1 MTYRKTILC
10 LLVLVV
16 PLFFVEAF
24 DLENGRAV
32 AVFVSVVTLWFT
44 GLVPLAVT
52 GLLVPVL
59 LAIFGIFPASTA
71 FSQFGQQILFL
82 FIGCF
87 FLAEAMRKHGWD
99 RRMSYWILSSR
110 FGGRTPG
117 SLITLIGVIAFV
129 LSMWVSNT
137 AAAAVLVPICIAIAG
152 SFERQFSGEDQHRA
166 FTTRALLTTAFSA
179 SIGGLATP
187 VGTPPNLIALQLL
200 EKNGHEVGFVR
211 WMSIGLPV
219 ALLMF
224 LALNVIM
231 HFRLRVERIALTEVR
246 SHFARELEELG
257 PIRREEIQVASV
269 FALAVFLWVVPG
281 LLEMAFP
288 GQSWI
293 GVFADRFSMS
303 VVGVSVP
310 LLLFLLP
317 TKQGVPNLEWQ
328 DARKIDWGTVLLF
341 GGGLTLGHM
350 LSATGLAETI
360 GQMAFH
366 PEWGV
371 VVLVAGAVILG
382 VIMSEFAS
390 NTASAA
396 IIVPV
401 LISVL
406 GEPGF
411 ESVSM
416 VLVVMA
422 CAFGASYGFML
433 PVSTPP
439 NAIVYGTGR
448 VDVRDMITTGILFDL
463 SGAALIIGSTLLLNH
478 LGVF

>member
-1 MTYRKTILC
+1 MTYRKTILG
-10 LLVLVV
+10 LLVVLL
-16 PLFFVEAF
+16 PLFLAEAYG
-24 DLENGRAV
+24 LENGRSI
-32 AVFVSVVTLWFT
+32 AVFVSIVTLWFT

-59 LAIFGIFPASTA
+59 LALFGIFPASTA

-110 FGGRTPG
+110 FGGKTPG
-117 SLITLIGVIAFV
+117 SLITLIGAIAFV

-137 AAAAVLVPICIAIAG
+137 AAAAVLVPICIAIAR
-152 SFERQFSGEDQHRA
+152 SFEKQFSSAEQHRA

-200 EKNGHEVGFVR
+200 EENGHEVGFVQ
-211 WMSIGLPV
+211 WMAIGLPV

-231 HFRLRVERIALTEVR
+231 HFRFRVEPIAMTEVR
-246 SHFARELEELG
+246 IQFARELDGLG

-269 FALAVFLWVVPG
+269 FALAVLLWVLPG
-281 LLEMAFP
+281 LLEMLFP
-288 GQSWI
+288 APVWI

-310 LLLFLLP
+310 LLLFLIP
-317 TKQGVPNLEWQ
+317 TKTGVANLEWQ

-350 LSATGLAETI
+350 LSATGLAETM
-360 GQMAFH
+360 GQMIFN
-366 PEWGV
+366 PNWGV
-371 VVLVAGAVILG
+371 VLLVAGAVILG
-382 VIMSEFAS
+382 VVMSEFAS

-411 ESVSM
+411 ESVSI

-448 VDVRDMITTGILFDL
+448 VHVRDMISTGILFDL
-463 SGAALIIGSTLLLNH
+463 TGAALIIGATLLLNH
-478 LGVF
+478 LGAL